1 MNLPFRD
8 AVAAAL
14 PSEER
19 LRTQLEGLPV
29 GEWTELALVFA
40 ALLPE
45 VDAVLGLP
53 DAGDLAGALAEVRGI
68 LAVDAL
74 APLQGGPGQRDVV
87 LVTRDLTDGMA
98 ELRALLNAE
107 HFGGKVRA
115 VVAAITRT
123 DELGHVRLELQGL
136 PVLSAVRLAGTPG
149 GLVFERRI
157 PNALPQAS

>member
-19 LRTQLEGLPV
+19 LRNQLEGLPL

-45 VDAVLGLP
+45 VDAVLALP
-53 DAGDLAGALAEVRGI
+53 DAEGFGEALADVRGVPVLGALARRE
-68 LAVDAL
+68 
-74 APLQGGPGQRDVV
+74 GGPGQRDVV
-87 LVTRDLTDGMA
+87 LVTRDLTDGMN

-107 HFGGKVRA
+107 HSALRVRA

-123 DELGHVRLELQGL
+123 DGLGHVRLELQGL
-136 PVLSAVRLAGTPG
+136 PVLSAVRLAGTPE

-157 PNALPQAS
+157 PSVLPRAS